1 MATAPAYVTL
11 EELKRH
17 LNIDASFTAD
27 DALILAQAS
36 AAEGAIAA
44 DLDLAGLCELEERH
58 GELPQQVRLAILM
71 LTAHFYAS
79 REPVVYGATV
89 AAVPLTLEYLVA
101 PYRRFGTEP
110 RPDNA
115 GAEFLTVPKSAKR

>member
-27 DALILAQAS
+27 DALLLAQAS

-44 DLDLAGLCELEERH
+44 DLDLSGLDALAEQYGKELYRH
-58 GELPQQVRLAILM
+58 GR
-71 LTAHFYAS
+71 
-79 REPVVYGATV
+79 
-89 AAVPLTLEYLVA
+89 AA
-101 PYRRFGTEP
+101 
-110 RPDNA
+110 
-115 GAEFLTVPKSAKR
+115 

>member
-1 MATAPAYVTL
+1 MAIAPAYVTL

-44 DLDLAGLCELEERH
+44 DLDLAGLCELEERYGKELYRH
-58 GELPQQVRLAILM
+58 GR
-71 LTAHFYAS
+71 
-79 REPVVYGATV
+79 
-89 AAVPLTLEYLVA
+89 AA
-101 PYRRFGTEP
+101 
-110 RPDNA
+110 
-115 GAEFLTVPKSAKR
+115 

>member
-27 DALILAQAS
+27 DALLLAQAS

-44 DLDLAGLCELEERH
+44 DLDLSGLDALAEQY
-58 GELPQQVRLAILM
+58 GELPQPVHLAILM
-71 LTAHFYAS
+71 LAAHFYAS
-79 REPVVYGATV
+79 REPVAYGATV

-115 GAEFLTVPKSAKR
+115 GAEFLTGPKTSKR

>member
-27 DALILAQAS
+27 DALLLAQAS

-44 DLDLAGLCELEERH
+44 DLDLSGLDALAEQY
-58 GELPQQVRLAILM
+58 GELPQPVHLAILM

-79 REPVVYGATV
+79 REPVAYGATV

-115 GAEFLTVPKSAKR
+115 GAEFLTGPKTSKR